1 MYFLRNFHK
10 IYIPMLS
17 QSKCGGNRDNKKRCK
32 RYIYRIVCT
41 YIKLGI
47 LRLWRIQ
54 KQVSSSHHLNRVIF
68 KSAFFEMISFHLSI
82 TAFLLL
88 DYERILFQCQLITFH
103 RFSIVTNL
111 VTHEFMWRIL
121 DFEYVYHIKYRYIKH
136 YF

>member
-47 LRLWRIQ
+47 LWLWRIQ
-54 KQVSSSHHLNRVIF
+54 KQVSSSHHLSIIIL
-68 KSAFFEMISFHLSI
+68 KSAFFEMIFFHLSI
-82 TAFLLL
+82 TTFLLL
-88 DYERILFQCQLITFH
+88 DYERKRLSMPANHIPSV
-103 RFSIVTNL
+103 SIVTNL
-111 VTHEFMWRIL
+111 VTHEVIWRIL
-121 DFEYVYHIKYRYIKH
+121 EFEYVYHIK
-136 YF
+136 